1 MCNELFMNSS
11 SGCLYPIL
19 PLMIEATSSKKTE
32 AFMHKVQPC
41 FYLSTNQTPKM
52 PKTLDIKMEY
62 ILLRLYLEWL
72 RVT

>member
-19 PLMIEATSSKKTE
+19 PLMIEAKSSHKFE
-32 AFMHKVQPC
+32 AFMHKVHPC

-52 PKTLDIKMEY
+52 LNTLDIKMEY